1 MFTKHK
7 IRTNQELTNMLLYCR
22 VIDIA
27 KLTFIF
33 SVIAIL
39 LAKYI
44 TFSTYEL
51 FHVVIVLFLL
61 SSSINLFFHIFTLK
75 RYPKGGVIDKPFDA
89 SIWDL
94 YQIKALD
101 ITDK

>member
-1 MFTKHK
+1 MFKKHK
-7 IRTNQELTNMLLYCR
+7 IQTNQQLTNMLLYCR

-44 TFSTYEL
+44 TFSTYDL
-51 FHVVIVLFLL
+51 FHVVIALFLL
-61 SSSINLFFHIFTLK
+61 SSSINLFFHIVSLK
-75 RYPKGGVIDKPFDA
+75 RYPKDGLIHKPFVA
-89 SIWDL
+89 SVWDL
-94 YQIKALD
+94 YKIKALD
-101 ITDK
+101 LTDK

>member
-7 IRTNQELTNMLLYCR
+7 IHTNQELTNMLLYCR
-22 VIDIA
+22 IVDIA
-27 KLTFIF
+27 KFTFIF

-39 LAKYI
+39 LAKHI
-44 TFSTYEL
+44 TFSTDEL

-61 SSSINLFFHIFTLK
+61 SSSINLFFHIVTLK
-75 RYPKGGVIDKPFDA
+75 RYPKGGVINKPFDV

-94 YQIKALD
+94 YKIKALD

>member
-7 IRTNQELTNMLLYCR
+7 IHTNQELTNMLLYCR
-22 VIDIA
+22 IIDIA
-27 KLTFIF
+27 KFTFIF

-61 SSSINLFFHIFTLK
+61 SSSINLFFHIVTLK
-75 RYPKGGVIDKPFDA
+75 RYPKGGVINKPFDV

-94 YQIKALD
+94 YKIKALD